1 VNCCSA
7 PPPGWEIF
15 DERQAR
21 RDARRYRRKGLGKT
35 ERWLID
41 SIAPE
46 DGDVLEIGG
55 GVGALEIELL
65 RGGAGRATNVE
76 LSPAYEEEAASL
88 LHEAGLEGRVER
100 RVLDFAIDHADVP
113 AADVVVMH
121 RVVCCYPDVDALVEP
136 AAAKARRALAL
147 TFPRDTWW
155 MRAGVWGANVWMR
168 ISGRAFRSYV
178 HDPARIF
185 AAATNQGLVRTRD
198 HCGLIWRLA
207 AFERPA

>member
-1 VNCCSA
+1 M
-7 PPPGWEIF
+7 
-15 DERQAR
+15 
-21 RDARRYRRKGLGKT
+21 
-35 ERWLID
+35 
-41 SIAPE
+41 
-46 DGDVLEIGG
+46 LEIGG

-65 RGGAGRATNVE
+65 RGGAERATNVE

-88 LHEAGLEGRVER
+88 LREAGLEGRVER
-100 RVLDFAIDHADVP
+100 RVLDFAMKHGDVP

-121 RVVCCYPDVDALVEP
+121 RVVCCYPDVDALVGP

-155 MRAGVWGANVWMR
+155 MRVGVWSANLWMR

-185 AAATNQGLVRTRD
+185 AAAAAHGLAQTRT
-198 HCGLIWRLA
+198 HHGLIWQLA
-207 AFERPA
+207 AFERAG

>member
-1 VNCCSA
+1 MF
-7 PPPGWEIF
+7 G
-15 DERQAR
+15 ERQAR
-21 RDARRYRRKGLGKT
+21 RDARRYRRKGLDATARAMVEELTARGV
-35 ERWLID
+35 
-41 SIAPE
+41 
-46 DGDVLEIGG
+46 DGASVLAVGG
-55 GVGALEIELL
+55 GVGAIEIELL
-65 RGGAGRATNVE
+65 RAGARGASVVE
-76 LSPAYEEEAASL
+76 LSEAYDAEAQAL
-88 LHEAGLEGRVER
+88 LAESGVAGRVER
-100 RVLDFAIDHADVP
+100 RHGDFVEAERTIDP
-113 AADVVVMH
+113 ADVVVMH